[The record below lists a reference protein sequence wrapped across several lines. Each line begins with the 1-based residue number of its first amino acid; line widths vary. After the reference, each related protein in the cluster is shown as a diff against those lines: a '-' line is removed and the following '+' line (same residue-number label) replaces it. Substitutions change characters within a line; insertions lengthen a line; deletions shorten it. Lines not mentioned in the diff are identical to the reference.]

1 MDNSISDFF
10 KGHTLAVTGA
20 VGSVGS
26 ELVHQLLDYDIKEL
40 RAIDQNESELFFAQ
54 QHYINDNRFST
65 YQSDIGN
72 PNEMERILKGVDYLF
87 HTAALKHVPSCEVS
101 PISAVQTNIHGMLSL
116 IQTAQHCGVKK
127 MIFTS
132 TDKAVCPTNVMGA
145 TKLIGERLL
154 LSANQHTPQNQT
166 TQYAITRFGNV
177 AGSRGSV
184 IPLFCEQI
192 KSGSPITL
200 TDERMTRFM
209 MSLKDA
215 VSLVL
220 ESMMISQGREIFIS
234 KMPSICITDLAR
246 VLVNIVAPCYG
257 RNPESIPVKIVGARH
272 GEKYYEEL
280 NSVPESAH
288 MLENEKFLCVL
299 PSSCSINENY
309 YKNWKFVPSSHIYQ
323 SDHEKKLSYSE
334 IEQFLMQKGI
344 LPEDVYNKIL
354 NIAKS

>member
-1 MDNSISDFF
+1 MYNNISNFF

-26 ELVHQLLDYDIKEL
+26 KLVQQLLSYDIKEL

-54 QHYINDNRFST
+54 QHYIYDKRFSA

-72 PNEMERILKGVDYLF
+72 IKEMSRILNGVDYLF

-116 IQTAQHCGVKK
+116 IQTAQQCGVKK
-127 MIFTS
+127 MISTS

-154 LSANQHTPQNQT
+154 LSINQHTPQKQT

-192 KSGSPITL
+192 KSGKPITL
-200 TDERMTRFM
+200 TDKRMTRFM

-215 VSLVL
+215 VALVL
-220 ESMMISQGREIFIS
+220 ESMMISQGGEIFIS
-234 KMPSICITDLAR
+234 KMPSICIADLAK
-246 VLVNIVAPCYG
+246 VLVNIAAPCYG
-257 RNPESIPVKIVGARH
+257 RNPESISIQIIGSRP

-280 NSVPESAH
+280 NSIPESSH
-288 MLENEKFLCVL
+288 MLENENFLCVL
-299 PSSCSINENY
+299 PASRPINDNY
-309 YKNWKFVPSSHIYQ
+309 YKNWKFVPSSHLYQ
-323 SDHEKKLSYSE
+323 SDYEKKLSGSE
-334 IEQFLMQKGI
+334 IKQFLMQEGV
-344 LPEDVYNKIL
+344 LPQEIHDKAL
-354 NIAKS
+354 NITTL